1 MDNLSNEGMLVPVKK
16 AAPNK
21 RPSILTNIRG
31 RLNTGNYNV
40 SKHFKKNEK
49 NLREKV
55 KFFEKKEAA
64 GQLRADMAQRLQEA
78 RELLSRVQALN
89 PGGARPL
96 NMPVA
101 AAAPPSPFA
110 VPSPFV
116 APSPFAAPSPLAAAA
131 APSPANELSSAMGGL
146 SLSQPVQPKMSLKK
160 RTTAKSRARLAA
172 ANAEYVPPEFIL
184 PPANRVPAQ
193 LPTRGHYSPNGT
205 YHVDGI
211 VEQQPNANNSAA
223 VVDFSRYGY
232 SSVKSPREKGA
243 TKSNIRKTKKYRGVI
258 KPENWEY
265 YERAVGEIEVPPLFH
280 PLTGQP
286 ITKEEDAIDILQ
298 HAIDMLEGLIEKA
311 VHRAYTLKK
320 QNKKRASSVKPKAG
334 V

>member
-1 MDNLSNEGMLVPVKK
+1 MDNLYNEGMPVPVKR
-16 AAPNK
+16 AVPDK

-31 RLNTGNYNV
+31 RLNAGNYNV

-96 NMPVA
+96 NMPVVAPVA
-101 AAAPPSPFA
+101 AA
-110 VPSPFV
+110 
-116 APSPFAAPSPLAAAA
+116 SPFAAPSPVA
-131 APSPANELSSAMGGL
+131 APSPFAPPSPVASPSSENALLSAMGGL
-146 SLSQPVQPKMSLKK
+146 SLSQPAQPKMSLKK

-172 ANAEYVPPEFIL
+172 PTGEYVSPEFIP

-193 LPTRGHYSPNGT
+193 PQTRGHYSPNGT

-211 VEQQPNANNSAA
+211 VEQVPYANNSAA

-232 SSVKSPREKGA
+232 DAIKPSRVKAPSKYNA
-243 TKSNIRKTKKYRGVI
+243 RKTKKYRGI
-258 KPENWEY
+258 ITPENWEY

-298 HAIDMLEGLIEKA
+298 AAIDMLEGLIDKA
-311 VHRAYTLKK
+311 VRRAYTLKK
-320 QNKKRASSVKPKAG
+320 QDKKRASSVKPKAG